1 MTAAEMETSK
11 RKRKHSKKA
20 AVPEAPTNGA
30 APVEKARKKVK
41 KQHTPE
47 PEPEVEAENAVAEA
61 SAESEEDES
70 ALNEELKSIV
80 ADAKAAKADQN
91 EDEDEDEDEE
101 QAQPT
106 GANAED
112 LPSGTSIPMEGPKLF
127 SDLNLSERTMNA
139 IKSMGFENM
148 TEIQQKT
155 IPPLLR

>member
-1 MTAAEMETSK
+1 MTAADMESSK

-80 ADAKAAKADQN
+80 ADAKAAK
-91 EDEDEDEDEE
+91 EDKDEDEDEE

-112 LPSGTSIPMEGPKLF
+112 LPSGTSMPMEGPKLF

-139 IKSMGFENM
+139 IKAMGFENM